1 MHLATPP
8 PRLTLRGLAL
18 AAAVGVL
25 YAVVIGLLTAQ
36 YDAVS
41 MLFEPSAWPS
51 LMASLLEYVLTGLW
65 LLPVWWIAIRKL
77 DEVAWGWRLAVH
89 AVLAPLFVAAWY
101 VSFALVLG
109 ALTGE
114 SLLFDIV
121 PVDIQ
126 WMLFSK
132 LTEYIL
138 FVSVMHAIRA
148 VDRLRLR
155 EQQARELLV
164 LAQER
169 ELAALR
175 AQLNPHFLFN
185 TLNSINAT
193 LAVDTV
199 EARAMVVGLGD
210 LLRYALAA
218 SERDMVPFREEA
230 AMAEAYLAIEQH
242 RFADRL
248 RTRVEIEDAA
258 LNVPVPPLV
267 VQPLLENALRHGL
280 APRTTGGTV
289 TLRAFVE
296 DSRLH
301 IEVADDGMG
310 LPDGLDSESLLGA
323 DASGVGLRN
332 TDRRLRTRYGDAA
345 GLRIESPAEGGVR
358 VRFALPVPA
367 GLPTTTS
374 ASTEVAA

>member
-36 YDAVS
+36 YDAVA

-51 LMASLLEYVLTGLW
+51 LAASLLEYVLTGLW
-65 LLPVWWIAIRKL
+65 LLPVWWLAIRKL

-89 AVLAPLFVAAWY
+89 AVMGPLFVAGWY
-101 VSFALVLG
+101 VTFALVLG
-109 ALTGE
+109 AITGE
-114 SLLFDIV
+114 SLLFEIV

-193 LAVDTV
+193 LAVDTA

-218 SERDMVPFREEA
+218 SERGTVPFRQEA

-248 RTRVEIEDAA
+248 RTQVEIEDAA
-258 LNVPVPPLV
+258 LDVPVPPLV

-289 TLRAFVE
+289 TLRAFIE
-296 DSRLH
+296 DRRLR
-301 IEVADDGMG
+301 IEVVDDGVG
-310 LPDGLDSESLLGA
+310 LPDGLDPDSLLG
-323 DASGVGLRN
+323 DEASGVGLRN

-345 GLRIESPAEGGVR
+345 RLYVEAPNEGGVR
-358 VRFALPVPA
+358 VRFALPVPVGTVGA
-367 GLPTTTS
+367 
-374 ASTEVAA
+374 ASETAEVVA